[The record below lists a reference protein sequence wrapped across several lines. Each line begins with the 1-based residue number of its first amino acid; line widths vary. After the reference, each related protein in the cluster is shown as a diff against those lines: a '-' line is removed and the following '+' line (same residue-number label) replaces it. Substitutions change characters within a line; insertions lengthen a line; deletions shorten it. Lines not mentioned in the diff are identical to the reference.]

1 MRLGVPVAFGLLAA
15 AVIGV
20 GTARAQVSDDV
31 VRIGV
36 LNDQSNVYADL
47 GGQAQSSL
55 HAWRSMM
62 SVAKCS
68 ASQSTYWWRTIR
80 AKRM

>member
-1 MRLGVPVAFGLLAA
+1 MRLDVCVALSLLAV
-15 AVIGV
+15 AVTGAR
-20 GTARAQVSDDV
+20 TASAQISDDV

-47 GGQAQSSL
+47 GGQGSVIA
-55 HAWRSMM
+55 ARMRSMM
-62 SVAKCS
+62 SVARYS
-68 ASQSTYWWRTIR
+68 ASRSTYWWRTTR